1 MNWLKSKANSR
12 IRIPI
17 LVNTIHVAQASTQ
30 TRLISRRKY
39 RHRFKNCLIELM
51 NKYPRL
57 PAHDDVV
64 PTVWLLNLLKNRDDL
79 YRLSQTLEDLDQ
91 RLENL
96 SLMKCWHL
104 RTTRRWLC
112 FRFVAEKNKVVR
124 IKICR
129 NFIHEDLFSRLDRI
143 DLIGRRQE
151 ITKNRKR

>member
-96 SLMKCWHL
+96 SLMKC
-104 RTTRRWLC
+104 
-112 FRFVAEKNKVVR
+112 
-124 IKICR
+124 
-129 NFIHEDLFSRLDRI
+129 
-143 DLIGRRQE
+143 
-151 ITKNRKR
+151 